1 VSGPSRLAR
10 SLGHRVALAI
20 PVVLGIVVLNFF
32 LIHLAPGD
40 AASVLAGESGAA
52 TPEYMEQ
59 LRHKFGLDRP
69 LPTQFGAYLLSILH
83 LDLGYSFRN
92 DSPVSS
98 LILDRLWPTALLML
112 TAFIAALVAGTLLG
126 LVAAT
131 GRNSWRDAAISL
143 VSLVAYATPGFWLG
157 LMMIVV
163 FAIRLGWLP
172 TSGFDTVGADNEGWD
187 EVWDVARHLV
197 MPAAALSLFYLAVY
211 ARVMRASVLE
221 QVGQD
226 YVTTARAKGQTEARV
241 MTGHVLRNALLPVV
255 TMAGVQAGNLIGGSI
270 VVETVFGWP
279 GIGTL
284 AFNALQSRDLNL
296 LLGIFFVSACLVVVI
311 NLAVDLVTVCLDP
324 RIEL

>member
-1 VSGPSRLAR
+1 VRLAR
-10 SLGHRVALAI
+10 YVGYRLLLAV
-20 PVVLGIVVLNFF
+20 PVILGIVVLNFF

-52 TPEYMEQ
+52 TPEYMAL
-59 LRHKFGLDRP
+59 LRHKFGLDQP
-69 LPTQFGAYLLSILH
+69 MSTQFFVYLLNMAH

-92 DSPVSS
+92 DSPVAA

-112 TAFIAALVAGTLLG
+112 TAFACALVIGTGLG
-126 LVAAT
+126 LLAAT
-131 GRNSWRDAAISL
+131 GRNSWRDNMISL

-163 FAIRLGWLP
+163 FAIRLEWLP
-172 TSGFDTVGADNEGWD
+172 TSGFDTVGAYNEGWA
-187 EVWDVARHLV
+187 EVVDVARHLV
-197 MPAAALSLFYLAVY
+197 MPAVALALFYLALY

-221 QVGQD
+221 QTGMD
-226 YVTTARAKGQTEARV
+226 YVTTARAKGQTERRV
-241 MTGHVLRNALLPVV
+241 MTEHVLRNALLPIV

-296 LLGIFFVSACLVVVI
+296 LLGIFFVSACLVVLI
-311 NLAVDLVTVCLDP
+311 NLVVDLVYVTLDP
-324 RIEL
+324 RIEI

>member
-1 VSGPSRLAR
+1 VRLAQF
-10 SLGHRVALAI
+10 LGQRLLLAV

-52 TPEYMEQ
+52 SPEYMDQ
-59 LRHKFGLDRP
+59 LRHKFGLDQP
-69 LPTQFGAYLLSILH
+69 LATQFGVYLLNMLH

-92 DSPVSS
+92 DSPVAS
-98 LILDRLWPTALLML
+98 LIVDRLWPTGLLML
-112 TAFIAALVAGTLLG
+112 TAFAAALVIGTLLG

-131 GRNSWRDAAISL
+131 GRNAWRDTVISI

-187 EVWDVARHLV
+187 EVWDVGRHLV
-197 MPAAALSLFYLAVY
+197 MPAVALALFYLAVY

-221 QVGQD
+221 QVGMD

-279 GIGTL
+279 GVGTL

-311 NLAVDLVTVCLDP
+311 NLAVDLVYVCLDP
-324 RIEL
+324 RMEL

>member
-1 VSGPSRLAR
+1 VRLAR
-10 SLGHRVALAI
+10 FLGYRVLLAI

-52 TPEYMEQ
+52 SPEYMEQ
-59 LRHKFGLDRP
+59 LRHKFGLDQP
-69 LPTQFGAYLLSILH
+69 LLTQFGVYLLNMLH

-92 DSPVSS
+92 DSSVGS
-98 LILDRLWPTALLML
+98 LIVDRLWPTGLLML
-112 TAFIAALVAGTLLG
+112 TAFAAALLIGTLLG

-131 GRNSWRDAAISL
+131 GRNSWRDAVISL

-172 TSGFDTVGADNEGWD
+172 TSGYDTVGADNEGWD
-187 EVWDVARHLV
+187 EVWDVGRHLV
-197 MPAAALSLFYLAVY
+197 MPSVALALFYLAVY

-221 QVGQD
+221 QVGMD
-226 YVTTARAKGQTEARV
+226 YVTTARAKGQTEAWV
-241 MTGHVLRNALLPVV
+241 MIGHVLRNALLPVV

-279 GIGTL
+279 GVGTL

-296 LLGIFFVSACLVVVI
+296 LLGIFFVSACLVLVI
-311 NLAVDLVTVCLDP
+311 NLAVDLVYVCLDP
-324 RIEL
+324 RLEL

>member
-1 VSGPSRLAR
+1 VRLAR
-10 SLGHRVALAI
+10 YVGYRLLLAV
-20 PVVLGIVVLNFF
+20 PVILGIIVLNFF

-52 TPEYMEQ
+52 TPEYMAL
-59 LRHKFGLDRP
+59 LRHKFGLDQP
-69 LPTQFGAYLLSILH
+69 MSTQFFVYLLNMAH

-92 DSPVSS
+92 DSSVGA
-98 LILDRLWPTALLML
+98 LILDRLWPTGLLML
-112 TAFIAALVAGTLLG
+112 TAFASALVIGTLLG

-131 GRNSWRDAAISL
+131 GRNSWRDAVISL

-163 FAIRLGWLP
+163 FAIRLEWLP
-172 TSGFDTVGADNEGWD
+172 TSGFDTVGAYNEGWA
-187 EVWDVARHLV
+187 EVVDVARHLV
-197 MPAAALSLFYLAVY
+197 MPAVALSLFYLALY

-221 QVGQD
+221 QTGMD
-226 YVTTARAKGQTEARV
+226 YVTTARAKGQAERRV
-241 MTGHVLRNALLPVV
+241 MTGHVLRNALLPIV

-311 NLAVDLVTVCLDP
+311 NLVVDLVYVSLDP
-324 RIEL
+324 RIEI

>member
-1 VSGPSRLAR
+1 MRLAR
-10 SLGHRVALAI
+10 FLGYRLLLAI

-52 TPEYMEQ
+52 SPEYMEQ
-59 LRHKFGLDRP
+59 LRHKFGLDQP
-69 LPTQFGAYLLSILH
+69 LARQFGVYLLNMLH

-92 DSPVSS
+92 DSPVGS
-98 LILDRLWPTALLML
+98 LIVDRLWPTGLLML
-112 TAFIAALVAGTLLG
+112 TAFAAALLIGALLG

-131 GRNSWRDAAISL
+131 GRNAWRDAVISL

-157 LMMIVV
+157 LMMIVA

-172 TSGFDTVGADNEGWD
+172 TSGYDTVGADNEGWD
-187 EVWDVARHLV
+187 EVWDVGRHLV
-197 MPAAALSLFYLAVY
+197 MPAVALALFYLAVY

-221 QVGQD
+221 QVGMD

-241 MTGHVLRNALLPVV
+241 MTGHVLRNAVLPVV

-279 GIGTL
+279 GVGTL

-311 NLAVDLVTVCLDP
+311 NLAVDLVYVCLDP
-324 RIEL
+324 RLEL

>member
-1 VSGPSRLAR
+1 VRLAR
-10 SLGHRVALAI
+10 YVSYRLLLAV
-20 PVVLGIVVLNFF
+20 PVILGIVVLNFF

-52 TPEYMEQ
+52 TPEYMAL
-59 LRHKFGLDRP
+59 LRHKFGLDQP
-69 LPTQFGAYLLSILH
+69 MSTQFFVYLLNMAH

-92 DSPVSS
+92 DSPVAA

-112 TAFIAALVAGTLLG
+112 TAFAAALVIGVGLG

-131 GRNSWRDAAISL
+131 GRNSWRDSVISL

-163 FAIRLGWLP
+163 FAIRLEWLP
-172 TSGFDTVGADNEGWD
+172 TSGFDTVGAYNEGWD
-187 EVWDVARHLV
+187 EVVDVARHLV
-197 MPAAALSLFYLAVY
+197 MPAVALALFYLALY

-221 QVGQD
+221 QTGMD
-226 YVTTARAKGQTEARV
+226 YVTTARAKGQTERRV
-241 MTGHVLRNALLPVV
+241 MTGHVLRNALLPIV

-311 NLAVDLVTVCLDP
+311 NLVVDLVYVTLDP
-324 RIEL
+324 RIEI

>member
-1 VSGPSRLAR
+1 MRLLKYIGWR
-10 SLGHRVALAI
+10 LLLAVL
-20 PVVLGIVVLNFF
+20 VVLGIVVLNFF

-52 TPEYMEQ
+52 TPEYMAV
-59 LRHKFGLDRP
+59 LRRKFGLDQP
-69 LPTQFGAYLLSILH
+69 LSTQFGVYLLQMAQ

-92 DSPVSS
+92 DSSVGE
-98 LILDRLWPTALLML
+98 LILGRLWPTGLLML
-112 TAFIAALVAGTLLG
+112 TAFAIALVLGTLLG

-131 GRNSWRDAAISL
+131 GRNGLRDGVISL

-163 FAIRLGWLP
+163 FSINLEWLP
-172 TSGFDTVGADNEGWD
+172 TSGFDTVGAYNEGWD
-187 EVWDVARHLV
+187 EVQDVIRHLV
-197 MPAAALSLFYLAVY
+197 MPATALALFYLAVY

-221 QVGQD
+221 QVGAD
-226 YVTTARAKGQTEARV
+226 YVTTARAKGQTEGRV
-241 MTGHVLRNALLPVV
+241 MLGHVLRNALLPVV

-296 LLGIFFVSACLVVVI
+296 LLGIFFVSACLVVVV
-311 NLAVDLVTVCLDP
+311 NLAVDLVYVSLDP
-324 RIEL
+324 RIEI

>member
-1 VSGPSRLAR
+1 VRLAR
-10 SLGHRVALAI
+10 FLGYRLLLAI

-52 TPEYMEQ
+52 SPEYMEQ
-59 LRHKFGLDRP
+59 LRHKFGLDQP
-69 LPTQFGAYLLSILH
+69 LATQFGVYLLNMLH

-92 DSPVSS
+92 DSPVGS
-98 LILDRLWPTALLML
+98 LIVDRLWPTGLLML
-112 TAFIAALVAGTLLG
+112 TAFAAALLIGTLIG

-131 GRNSWRDAAISL
+131 GRNSWRDAVISL

-172 TSGFDTVGADNEGWD
+172 TSGYDTVGADNEGWD
-187 EVWDVARHLV
+187 EVWDVGRHLV
-197 MPAAALSLFYLAVY
+197 MPAVALALFYLAVY

-221 QVGQD
+221 QVGMD

-279 GIGTL
+279 GVGTL

-311 NLAVDLVTVCLDP
+311 NLAVDLVYVCLDP
-324 RIEL
+324 RLEL

>member
-1 VSGPSRLAR
+1 MRLVR
-10 SLGHRVALAI
+10 FLGHRFLLAI
-20 PVVLGIVVLNFF
+20 PVILGIVVLNFF

-52 TPEYMEQ
+52 SPEYMEQ
-59 LRHKFGLDRP
+59 LRRKFGLDQP
-69 LPTQFGAYLLSILH
+69 MMTQFGVYLLNMLH

-92 DSPVSS
+92 DSPVAS
-98 LILDRLWPTALLML
+98 LILDRLWPTSLLML
-112 TAFIAALVAGTLLG
+112 TAFGTALVIGTLLG
-126 LVAAT
+126 LAAAT
-131 GRNSWRDAAISL
+131 GRNSWRDAVISL

-157 LMMIVV
+157 LMMIVI

-172 TSGFDTVGADNEGWD
+172 TSGFDTVGADNEGWN
-187 EVWDVARHLV
+187 EVWDVGRHLV
-197 MPAAALSLFYLAVY
+197 MPAVALSLFYLAVY

-221 QVGQD
+221 QVGMD

-279 GIGTL
+279 GVGTL

-311 NLAVDLVTVCLDP
+311 NLAVDLVYVCLDP
-324 RIEL
+324 RMEL

>member
-1 VSGPSRLAR
+1 MRLLR
-10 SLGHRVALAI
+10 YLGYRLLLAI
-20 PVVLGIVVLNFF
+20 PVVVGIVVLNFF

-52 TPEYMEQ
+52 TPEYMDL
-59 LRHKFGLDRP
+59 LRHRFGLDQP
-69 LPTQFGAYLLSILH
+69 LSAQFGLYLLNMLH
-83 LDLGYSFRN
+83 FDLGYSFRN
-92 DSPVSS
+92 DSPVLS
-98 LILDRLWPTALLML
+98 LILDRLWPTGLLML
-112 TAFIAALVAGTLLG
+112 TAFAVALVGGTLLG

-131 GRNSWRDAAISL
+131 GRNGWRDSVISL

-172 TSGFDTVGADNEGWD
+172 TSGFDTIGAFNEGWD
-187 EVWDVARHLV
+187 EAADVGRHLV
-197 MPAAALSLFYLAVY
+197 MPAVALSLFYLAVY

-221 QVGQD
+221 QLGID
-226 YVTTARAKGQTEARV
+226 YVTTARAKGQTERRI
-241 MTGHVLRNALLPVV
+241 MTGHVLGNALLPVV

-284 AFNALQSRDLNL
+284 AFDALQSRDLNL
-296 LLGIFFVSACLVVVI
+296 LLGIFFISACLVVVI
-311 NLAVDLVTVCLDP
+311 NLVVDLVYVSLDP
-324 RIEL
+324 RMAI

>member
-1 VSGPSRLAR
+1 VRLAR
-10 SLGHRVALAI
+10 FLGYRLLLAI

-52 TPEYMEQ
+52 SPEYMEQ
-59 LRHKFGLDRP
+59 LRHKFGLDQP
-69 LPTQFGAYLLSILH
+69 LATQFGVYLLNMLH

-92 DSPVSS
+92 DSPVGS
-98 LILDRLWPTALLML
+98 LIVDRLWPTGLLML
-112 TAFIAALVAGTLLG
+112 TAFAAALLIGTLLG

-131 GRNSWRDAAISL
+131 GRNSWRDAIISL

-172 TSGFDTVGADNEGWD
+172 TSGYDTVGADNEGWD
-187 EVWDVARHLV
+187 EVWDVGRHLV
-197 MPAAALSLFYLAVY
+197 MPAVALALFYLAVY

-221 QVGQD
+221 QVGMD
-226 YVTTARAKGQTEARV
+226 YVITARAKGQTEARV

-279 GIGTL
+279 GVGTL

-311 NLAVDLVTVCLDP
+311 NLAVDLVYVCLDP
-324 RIEL
+324 RLEL

>member
-1 VSGPSRLAR
+1 MRLAR
-10 SLGHRVALAI
+10 FLGCRLLLAI

-52 TPEYMEQ
+52 SPEYMEQ
-59 LRHKFGLDRP
+59 LRHKFGLDQP
-69 LPTQFGAYLLSILH
+69 LATQFGVYLLNMLH

-92 DSPVSS
+92 DSPVGS
-98 LILDRLWPTALLML
+98 LIVDRLGPTGLLML
-112 TAFIAALVAGTLLG
+112 TAFAAALLIGTLLG

-131 GRNSWRDAAISL
+131 GRNAWRDAIISL

-172 TSGFDTVGADNEGWD
+172 TSGYDTVGADNEGWD
-187 EVWDVARHLV
+187 EVWDVGRHLV
-197 MPAAALSLFYLAVY
+197 MPAVALALFYLAVY

-221 QVGQD
+221 QVGMD

-279 GIGTL
+279 GVGTL

-311 NLAVDLVTVCLDP
+311 NLAIDLVYVCLDP
-324 RIEL
+324 RMEL

>member
-1 VSGPSRLAR
+1 VRLAR
-10 SLGHRVALAI
+10 YVGYRLLLAV
-20 PVVLGIVVLNFF
+20 PVILGIVVLNFF

-52 TPEYMEQ
+52 TPEYMAL
-59 LRHKFGLDRP
+59 LRHKFGLDQP
-69 LPTQFGAYLLSILH
+69 MSAQFFAYLLNMAH

-92 DSPVSS
+92 DSPVAT
-98 LILDRLWPTALLML
+98 LILERLWPTALLML
-112 TAFIAALVAGTLLG
+112 TAFAGALVIGVVLG

-131 GRNSWRDAAISL
+131 GRNSWRDSVISL

-163 FAIRLGWLP
+163 FAIRLEWLP
-172 TSGFDTVGADNEGWD
+172 TSGFDTVGAYNEGWD
-187 EVWDVARHLV
+187 EVVDVARHLV
-197 MPAAALSLFYLAVY
+197 MPAVALALFYLALY

-221 QVGQD
+221 QTGMD
-226 YVTTARAKGQTEARV
+226 YVTTARAKGQTERQV
-241 MTGHVLRNALLPVV
+241 MTGHVLRNALLPIV

-311 NLAVDLVTVCLDP
+311 NLVVDLVYVTLDP
-324 RIEL
+324 RIEI

>member
-1 VSGPSRLAR
+1 MRLAR
-10 SLGHRVALAI
+10 FLGHRLLLAI

-52 TPEYMEQ
+52 SPEYMEQ
-59 LRHKFGLDRP
+59 LRRKFGLDQP
-69 LPTQFGAYLLSILH
+69 MATQFGVYLLNMLH

-92 DSPVSS
+92 DSPVAS
-98 LILDRLWPTALLML
+98 LILDRLWPTSLLML
-112 TAFIAALVAGTLLG
+112 TAFGTALVIGTLLG

-131 GRNSWRDAAISL
+131 GRNSWRDAVISL

-157 LMMIVV
+157 LMMIVI

-187 EVWDVARHLV
+187 EVWDVGRHLV
-197 MPAAALSLFYLAVY
+197 MPAVALSLFYLAVY

-221 QVGQD
+221 QVGMD

-279 GIGTL
+279 GVGTL

-311 NLAVDLVTVCLDP
+311 NLAVDLVYVCLDP
-324 RIEL
+324 RMEL

>member
-1 VSGPSRLAR
+1 MRLAR
-10 SLGHRVALAI
+10 FLGYRLLLAI

-52 TPEYMEQ
+52 SPEYMEQ
-59 LRHKFGLDRP
+59 LRHKFGVDQP
-69 LPTQFGAYLLSILH
+69 LATQFGVYLLNMLH

-92 DSPVSS
+92 DSPVGS
-98 LILDRLWPTALLML
+98 LIVDRLWPTGLLML
-112 TAFIAALVAGTLLG
+112 TAFAAALLIGTLLG

-131 GRNSWRDAAISL
+131 GRNSWRDAVISL

-172 TSGFDTVGADNEGWD
+172 TSGYDTVGADNEGWD
-187 EVWDVARHLV
+187 EVWDVGHHLV
-197 MPAAALSLFYLAVY
+197 MPAVALALFYLAVY

-221 QVGQD
+221 QVGMD

-279 GIGTL
+279 GVGTL

-311 NLAVDLVTVCLDP
+311 NLAVDLVYVCLDP
-324 RIEL
+324 RLEL

>member
-1 VSGPSRLAR
+1 MRLAR
-10 SLGHRVALAI
+10 YVGYRLLLAV
-20 PVVLGIVVLNFF
+20 PVILGIVVLNFF

-52 TPEYMEQ
+52 TPEYMAL
-59 LRHKFGLDRP
+59 LRHQFGLDQP
-69 LPTQFGAYLLSILH
+69 MSAQFFAYLLNMAQLN
-83 LDLGYSFRN
+83 LGYSFRN
-92 DSPVSS
+92 DSPVAT
-98 LILDRLWPTALLML
+98 LILERLWPTALLML
-112 TAFIAALVAGTLLG
+112 TAFAAALVIGVVLG

-131 GRNSWRDAAISL
+131 GRNSWRDSVISL

-163 FAIRLGWLP
+163 FAIRLEWLP
-172 TSGFDTVGADNEGWD
+172 TSGFDTVGAYNEGWD
-187 EVWDVARHLV
+187 EVVDVARHLV
-197 MPAAALSLFYLAVY
+197 MPAVALALFYLALY

-221 QVGQD
+221 QTGMD
-226 YVTTARAKGQTEARV
+226 YVTTARAKGQTERRV
-241 MTGHVLRNALLPVV
+241 MTGHVLRNALLPIV

-311 NLAVDLVTVCLDP
+311 NLVVDLVYVTLDP
-324 RIEL
+324 RIEI

>member
-1 VSGPSRLAR
+1 VRLAR
-10 SLGHRVALAI
+10 YLGYRLLLAL
-20 PVVLGIVVLNFF
+20 PVVAGIVVLNFF

-52 TPEYMEQ
+52 TPEYMAI
-59 LRHKFGLDRP
+59 LRHKFGLDQP
-69 LPTQFGAYLLSILH
+69 IGTQFLVYLLNMARF
-83 LDLGYSFRN
+83 DLGYSFRN
-92 DSPVSS
+92 DSAVSA
-98 LILDRLWPTALLML
+98 LILDRLGPTALLML
-112 TAFIAALVAGTLLG
+112 TAFSTALLLGTGLG

-131 GRNSWRDAAISL
+131 ARNSWRDAAISL
-143 VSLVAYATPGFWLG
+143 ISLIAYATPAFWLG

-163 FAIRLGWLP
+163 FAIRLALLP
-172 TSGFDTVGADNEGWD
+172 TSGFDTVGADLEGWQGIAD
-187 EVWDVARHLV
+187 IARHLV
-197 MPAAALSLFYLAVY
+197 MPAITLGLFYLALY
-211 ARVMRASVLE
+211 TRVMRASVLE
-221 QVGQD
+221 QTGQD
-226 YVTTARAKGQTEARV
+226 YVMTARAKGQTERRV

-311 NLAVDLVTVCLDP
+311 NLVVDLVYVSLDP
-324 RIEL
+324 RIEI

>member
-1 VSGPSRLAR
+1 MRLLKYIGWR
-10 SLGHRVALAI
+10 LLLAV

-52 TPEYMEQ
+52 TPEYMAV
-59 LRHKFGLDRP
+59 LRRKFGLDQP
-69 LPTQFGAYLLSILH
+69 LSTQFGVYLLQMAQ

-92 DSPVSS
+92 DSSVGE
-98 LILDRLWPTALLML
+98 LILGRLWPTGLLML
-112 TAFIAALVAGTLLG
+112 TAFAIALVLGTLLG

-131 GRNSWRDAAISL
+131 GRNGLRDGVISL

-163 FAIRLGWLP
+163 FSINLEWLP
-172 TSGFDTVGADNEGWD
+172 TSGFDTVGAYNEGWD
-187 EVWDVARHLV
+187 EVQDVIRHLV
-197 MPAAALSLFYLAVY
+197 MPATALALFYLAVY

-221 QVGQD
+221 QVGAD
-226 YVTTARAKGQTEARV
+226 YVTTARAKGQTEGRV
-241 MTGHVLRNALLPVV
+241 MLGHVLRNALLPVV

-296 LLGIFFVSACLVVVI
+296 LLGIFFVSACLVVVV
-311 NLAVDLVTVCLDP
+311 NLAVDLVYVSLDP
-324 RIEL
+324 RIEI

>member
-1 VSGPSRLAR
+1 MRLLKYIAWR
-10 SLGHRVALAI
+10 LLLAV
-20 PVVLGIVVLNFF
+20 PVVVGIVVLNFF

-52 TPEYMEQ
+52 TPEYMAV
-59 LRHKFGLDRP
+59 LRHKFGLDLP
-69 LPTQFGAYLLSILH
+69 LHTQFFLYLVQMAH

-92 DSPVSS
+92 DSSVAS
-98 LILDRLWPTALLML
+98 LILDRLWPTGLLML
-112 TAFIAALVAGTLLG
+112 TAFGVALVVGTLLG

-131 GRNSWRDAAISL
+131 ARNGLRDAVISL

-163 FAIRLGWLP
+163 FSIRLEWLP
-172 TSGFDTVGADNEGWD
+172 TSGFDTVGAYNEGWD

-197 MPAAALSLFYLAVY
+197 MPAVALALFYLAVY

-221 QVGQD
+221 QQGAD
-226 YVTTARAKGQTEARV
+226 YVTTARAKGQTERRV
-241 MTGHVLRNALLPVV
+241 MIGHVLRNALLPVI

-296 LLGIFFVSACLVVVI
+296 LLGIFFVSACLVVVV
-311 NLAVDLVTVCLDP
+311 NLVVDLVYVSLDP

>member
-1 VSGPSRLAR
+1 MRLAR
-10 SLGHRVALAI
+10 FLGYRLLLAI

-52 TPEYMEQ
+52 SPEYMEQ
-59 LRHKFGLDRP
+59 LRHKFGLDQP
-69 LPTQFGAYLLSILH
+69 LATQFGVYLLNMLH

-92 DSPVSS
+92 DSPVGS
-98 LILDRLWPTALLML
+98 LIVDRLWPTGLLML
-112 TAFIAALVAGTLLG
+112 TAFAAALMIGTLLG

-131 GRNSWRDAAISL
+131 GRNSWRDAVISL

-172 TSGFDTVGADNEGWD
+172 TSGYDTVGADNEGWD
-187 EVWDVARHLV
+187 EVWDVGRHLV
-197 MPAAALSLFYLAVY
+197 MPAVALALFYLAVY
-211 ARVMRASVLE
+211 ARVMRAAVLE
-221 QVGQD
+221 QVGMD

-279 GIGTL
+279 GVGTL

-296 LLGIFFVSACLVVVI
+296 LLGIFFISACLVVVI
-311 NLAVDLVTVCLDP
+311 NLAVDLVYVCLDP
-324 RIEL
+324 RMEL